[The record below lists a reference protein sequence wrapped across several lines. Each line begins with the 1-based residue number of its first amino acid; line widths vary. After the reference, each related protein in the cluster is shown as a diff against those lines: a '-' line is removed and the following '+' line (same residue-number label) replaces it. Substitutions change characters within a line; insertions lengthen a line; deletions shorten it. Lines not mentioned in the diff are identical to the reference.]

1 MLFPYF
7 REPDN
12 FAYRL
17 AEAAP
22 CSLCGAHGL
31 WFSAGGFYGREMIDC
46 ICDTCLASGKL
57 KELGIETNDAMEG
70 SQEEIDFIVYATSAL
85 PTWQDR
91 VWPRIDG
98 RFCVFE
104 RFASQEDFV
113 DKAEFIA
120 SFGDRY
126 PGSDLDW
133 LWGVLPA
140 KRLPHHRQGG
150 DVTVYL
156 FTSNGTKHCT
166 WDAN

>member
-7 REPDN
+7 RDPDN
-12 FAYRL
+12 FAYHL

-22 CSLCGAHGL
+22 CSLCSAPGL
-31 WFSAGGFYGREMIDC
+31 WFSAGGFYGRETIDC
-46 ICDTCLASGKL
+46 ICDTCLAAGKL
-57 KELGIETNDAMEG
+57 KALGIETNDAMEG
-70 SQEEIDFIVYATSAL
+70 SQEEIDIIVYATPAL

-104 RFASQEDFV
+104 RFASREDFV

-133 LWGVLPA
+133 LWEILPA
-140 KRLPHHRQGG
+140 KRLTHHRQGG

-156 FTSNGTKHCT
+156 FTNNGAKHCT